1 MDLNI
6 PELVARQQ
14 ILLCCGSGG
23 VGKTTTSAALALLGA
38 SQGRSVLVLT
48 IDPAKR
54 LAQAMGLDSLSNEPQ
69 PIDISALS
77 GVANGGSLHG
87 MMLDTKRTFDNL
99 VERYAPNEDVRQAI
113 IDNHYYQHIS
123 SSLAGSREFMAME
136 RVYEIAVDHDYDLIV
151 VDTPPSQHALDF
163 IDAPQRMFDL
173 FEGRFLRILLK
184 PAQALGKRSFD
195 MFRRSS
201 ERSLRFMERLTGYEF
216 LADLADFF
224 LAFSD
229 MFEGFKERSERVRE
243 LLGQPNSSFLLICAP
258 EPASLN
264 EAERF
269 FQRLSGENLPIA
281 GMIVNRVHV
290 AKAPDS
296 PSQATT
302 DAIVR
307 LAAQIDGDAGNGS
320 LGERLMLTNREQHDL
335 AHADAA
341 SIESTEVA
349 RNGIAIQRVP
359 LFEHDLHSLEDIQ
372 AFAGKLCAQ

>member
-335 AHADAA
+335 AHAEAVLA
-341 SIESTEVA
+341 HWRAVSSS
-349 RNGIAIQRVP
+349 P
-359 LFEHDLHSLEDIQ
+359 
-372 AFAGKLCAQ
+372 